1 MEYSPIESEWT
12 GSLGLGVNYSSG
24 MGKEF
29 VEILS
34 DIWWDEIPLKGVVNQ
49 CMGDTS
55 KCVLQVKK
63 SYMACFPLAFAI
75 FDNFLHH

>member
-12 GSLGLGVNYSSG
+12 GSPGLGVNYSSG

-63 SYMACFPLAFAI
+63 KLYGMFSSCFCNL
-75 FDNFLHH
+75 